1 MFQQSY
7 GREVQVRRAWQ
18 PRFRPLLSSALGLKV
33 WRTQAA
39 SAQYLT
45 FMEARPSI
53 SRRSLVLV
61 FRKHMFQCAS
71 VNLAQPGGLWVQ
83 YALHGCNIGATC
95 MAFPLLTP
103 LCPLFLGTVWPTS
116 TTPVFTCWK
125 PPASSS
131 HFHHSKLKGLKE
143 GENLL
148 LLLGDCT
155 SVLPL

>member
-18 PRFRPLLSSALGLKV
+18 PCFRPLLAFALELKV
-33 WRTQAA
+33 WRTRAA

-45 FMEARPSI
+45 FIEAKPSI
-53 SRRSLVLV
+53 SKSSLVLV
-61 FRKHMFQCAS
+61 FRMHMFQRAS
-71 VNLAQPGGLWVQ
+71 VDLAQPGRLWVQ
-83 YALHGCNIGATC
+83 YGLHGCNMGAIC
-95 MAFPLLTP
+95 VAFPLPTP
-103 LCPLFLGTVWPTS
+103 QCPLFLGTVWPSS
-116 TTPVFTCWK
+116 TTPIFTCWK

-131 HFHHSKLKGLKE
+131 HFHQSKLKGLKE